1 MDIESKLLLYFFVL
15 VNLLFNNHFRGTRIH
30 LYPIAMGYSLYS
42 LTLLF
47 GIFEEIAFYYYY
59 LTTLISIVLVFFFGS
74 IDYYQSFETSGR
86 YKAGFVETV
95 TKGSGNRVFIYYPV
109 SKNTIK

>member
-1 MDIESKLLLYFFVL
+1 MSSKLTTNSQILEYIALGSCFTQCCIVVINDDMDMQSKLLLYFFVL

-30 LYPIAMGYSLYS
+30 LYPLAMGYSLYS

-59 LTTLISIVLVFFFGS
+59 LTTLISIALVFFFGTV
-74 IDYYQSFETSGR
+74 DYY
-86 YKAGFVETV
+86 
-95 TKGSGNRVFIYYPV
+95 
-109 SKNTIK
+109 